1 MRKRDLKNNSILHSL
16 KKNKITRNKPTLG
29 DRKNLYSESYKM
41 LIKKIKD
48 DTKIVERYHI
58 LGLPWWLSGKEFTF
72 NEETTGD
79 TGSILGSGKS
89 LGRGH
94 DNLLQYTYLE
104 NPDKQRSLAGY
115 SPLGHKESDTTEVS

>member
-1 MRKRDLKNNSILHSL
+1 M
-16 KKNKITRNKPTLG
+16 
-29 DRKNLYSESYKM
+29 
-41 LIKKIKD
+41 
-48 DTKIVERYHI
+48 
-58 LGLPWWLSGKEFTF
+58 
-72 NEETTGD
+72 
-79 TGSILGSGKS
+79 GSILGSEKS